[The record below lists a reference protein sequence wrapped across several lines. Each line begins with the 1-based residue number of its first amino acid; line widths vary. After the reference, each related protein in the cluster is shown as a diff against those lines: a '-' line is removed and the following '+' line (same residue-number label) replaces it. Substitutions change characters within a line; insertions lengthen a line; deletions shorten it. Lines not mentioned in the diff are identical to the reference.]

1 MRNRTLALTIGAL
14 AAAAAVAGCAPGYVS
29 AGAVWTEPAEYYYV
43 EPMDQVVVVTQDV
56 LVQRGYTVVRVEQ
69 DGPQRIIWAQRG
81 DDEMVRVFA
90 RPEGD
95 RIALRGLEERH
106 DNGNHKGWERRGNAP
121 EVLADIDA
129 KMHGHGRGQGRDND
143 RH

>member
-29 AGAVWTEPAEYYYV
+29 AGAVWTEPAGYYYA
-43 EPMDQVVVVTQDV
+43 EPMDRVVVVTQDV
-56 LVQRGYTVVRVEQ
+56 LVERGYTIVRVEQ
-69 DGPQRIIWAQRG
+69 EGPQRIIWARRG
-81 DDEMVRVFA
+81 DDDMVRVFA

-95 RIALRGLEERH
+95 RIALRGLEEHQDR
-106 DNGNHKGWERRGNAP
+106 GKHKGWERRGNAP
-121 EVLADIDA
+121 DVLADIDT
-129 KMHGHGRGQGRDND
+129 KMRGHGQGRGND